1 MPYSDIFELQSGL
14 LLYTILHFPHRDLP
28 DWFVQEDEYHMRKMP
43 EVDPQAVEYYRNKQ
57 KDVNVK
63 TIKKVVEAKA
73 RKKRR
78 LSKKMDKAKK
88 RAASILENEDLG
100 SREKAKEIE
109 RLYKKAKSTKKKEVS
124 YVVAKKFAAAKR
136 AKRPMGL
143 KGHYKQVDPRMKK
156 DTGAKRGNATSK
168 RIQKRKLKGKKTKPQ
183 RPSKP

>member
-1 MPYSDIFELQSGL
+1 MGGYEEVPASATTNNKAKKRPILSPEELALGEQLISTKKRRREL
-14 LLYTILHFPHRDLP
+14 EDAAWNRYMFVDRDKDLP
-28 DWFVQEDEYHMRKMP
+28 DWFVQEEEYHMRKMP

-124 YVVAKKFAAAKR
+124 YVVAKKFAA
-136 AKRPMGL
+136 
-143 KGHYKQVDPRMKK
+143 
-156 DTGAKRGNATSK
+156 
-168 RIQKRKLKGKKTKPQ
+168 
-183 RPSKP
+183 